1 MNTTE
6 ILSCFLLDSKPV
18 SCEPYGNGHIN
29 STFLVTTEKGSRYIL
44 QRLNEEAFKDVPAL
58 MENISGIA
66 QFLEAKA
73 KASGGACHVLP
84 PVQTKDGLTYVHV
97 TDGPDSCGAGDAAA
111 ATGPCQPG
119 QGGAGRAG
127 GGALRGWAGGASR
140 GFPRAGG
147 PDVRAAGGGRLCGS
161 GAFAGPGGCAG
172 LGAERTDAGDK
183 GRGAGQ
189 GALRGGRLIFA
200 RRRGDAEK
208 EGRREGG
215 EQDIAPPYQG
225 GVGVGCERSEL
236 LPYRP

>member
-18 SCEPYGNGHIN
+18 SCEPYGNGHIY

-97 TDGPDSCGAGDAAA
+97 TEDPGSCGGADAAA
-111 ATGPCQPG
+111 A
-119 QGGAGRAG
+119 
-127 GGALRGWAGGASR
+127 
-140 GFPRAGG
+140 
-147 PDVRAAGGGRLCGS
+147 DAA
-161 GAFAGPGGCAG
+161 AA
-172 LGAERTDAGDK
+172 
-183 GRGAGQ
+183 
-189 GALRGGRLIFA
+189 
-200 RRRGDAEK
+200 DAE
-208 EGRREGG
+208 G
-215 EQDIAPPYQG
+215 D
-225 GVGVGCERSEL
+225 
-236 LPYRP
+236 